1 MTATG
6 GSSGAGIGGG
16 REGKGENITITGG
29 TVNATGNE
37 DLSLIHIFRE
47 LIDSRSFS
55 IIFKENYCSFLI
67 LEAGIF
73 FMAAE
78 SRAWGSWAP

>member
-1 MTATG
+1 MHIRAALEA
-6 GSSGAGIGGG
+6 GSEKQYEYRKAP
-16 REGKGENITITGG
+16 G
-29 TVNATGNE
+29 TNR
-37 DLSLIHIFRE
+37 FPE
-47 LIDSRSFS
+47 LFYY
-55 IIFKENYCSFLI
+55 FKENYCSFLI

>member
-1 MTATG
+1 MHIRAALEA
-6 GSSGAGIGGG
+6 GSEKQYEYKKSVRGPI
-16 REGKGENITITGG
+16 
-29 TVNATGNE
+29 V
-37 DLSLIHIFRE
+37 
-47 LIDSRSFS
+47 SRSFS

>member
-1 MTATG
+1 MHIRAAL
-6 GSSGAGIGGG
+6 GAGSEKQYDN
-16 REGKGENITITGG
+16 RKAPG
-29 TVNATGNE
+29 TNR
-37 DLSLIHIFRE
+37 SPE
-47 LIDSRSFS
+47 LLYY
-55 IIFKENYCSFLI
+55 FKENYCSFLI

>member
-1 MTATG
+1 MHIRA
-6 GSSGAGIGGG
+6 ALEAEFEKQYDN
-16 REGKGENITITGG
+16 RKAPG
-29 TVNATGNE
+29 TN
-37 DLSLIHIFRE
+37 SFPE
-47 LIDSRSFS
+47 LLYYFE
-55 IIFKENYCSFLI
+55 ENYCLFLI

>member
-1 MTATG
+1 MHIHAALEAEFEKQYDNRKLRG
-6 GSSGAGIGGG
+6 P
-16 REGKGENITITGG
+16 
-29 TVNATGNE
+29 TV
-37 DLSLIHIFRE
+37 
-47 LIDSRSFS
+47 SRSFC
-55 IIFKENYCSFLI
+55 IIFEENYCSFLI

>member
-1 MTATG
+1 MHIRAALE
-6 GSSGAGIGGG
+6 AGFEKQYDNRKL
-16 REGKGENITITGG
+16 REPT
-29 TVNATGNE
+29 
-37 DLSLIHIFRE
+37 DP
-47 LIDSRSFS
+47 RSFS

>member
-1 MTATG
+1 MK
-6 GSSGAGIGGG
+6 SSMRTEKL
-16 REGKGENITITGG
+16 REST
-29 TVNATGNE
+29 
-37 DLSLIHIFRE
+37 DP
-47 LIDSRSFS
+47 RSFC
-55 IIFKENYCSFLI
+55 IIFKENYCLFLI